1 MFDKKTIKSANKF
14 SLWHVLRDKH
24 TIVQTSYLL
33 LIQYLCKVSL

>member
-24 TIVQTSYLL
+24 TIV
-33 LIQYLCKVSL
+33 